1 MSGKVYLL
9 GDETHAFICGVNT
22 CPINGETLPFFG
34 VAENKKIVDA
44 LGVEEGLEG
53 THMFEEQEDIDKMV
67 KLYREDG
74 VLIFFQHMWAARDVV
89 RNLSMTFAVLAEQ
102 GWTGARTPTVN

>member
-34 VAENKKIVDA
+34 VAENKKIVDV
-44 LGVEEGLEG
+44 LGIDDG
-53 THMFEEQEDIDKMV
+53 THVFEEQEDIDKMV
-67 KLYREDG
+67 GLYRDNG
-74 VLIFFQHMWAARDVV
+74 LLVFFQHMGAAREVV
-89 RNLSMTFAVLAEQ
+89 QSRAMTLAVLAEQ
-102 GWTGARTPTVN
+102 GWTGVRTPTVN

>member
-9 GDETHAFICGVNT
+9 GDAKHAFICGVNT

-34 VAENKKIVDA
+34 VAENSKIVEA
-44 LGVEEGLEG
+44 LGTDDG
-53 THMFEEQEDIDKMV
+53 THVFEEQEDIDRMV

-74 VLIFFQHMWAARDVV
+74 VLIFFQHMWVARDVV
-89 RNLSMTFAVLAEQ
+89 RNLSMTFSVLAEQ
-102 GWTGARTPTVN
+102 GWTGVQTPTVN

>member
-1 MSGKVYLL
+1 MTGKVYLL
-9 GDETHAFICGVNT
+9 GDAKHAFICGVNT

-34 VAENKKIVDA
+34 VAENSKIVEA
-44 LGVEEGLEG
+44 LGADEG

-102 GWTGARTPTVN
+102 GWTGVRTPTVN

>member
-9 GDETHAFICGVNT
+9 GDEKHAFICGVNT

-44 LGVEEGLEG
+44 LGIDDG
-53 THMFEEQEDIDKMV
+53 THVFEEQEDIDKMV
-67 KLYREDG
+67 GLYRDNG
-74 VLIFFQHMWAARDVV
+74 LLVFFQHMGAAREVV
-89 RNLSMTFAVLAEQ
+89 QSLAMTFAVLAEK
-102 GWTGARTPTVN
+102 GWTGVRTPTVN